1 MALAAE
7 MDGRIKIWMEELK
20 KQIFIKLGDVR
31 FEGWLTK
38 ERISYEEAS
47 KQEYKIMEPG
57 TPWGGK
63 WEYGWFRSEIILPQE
78 AEGHR
83 IYLRPDVG
91 GEMLVWVNGH
101 AAGSRD
107 LQHDGITLTT
117 CGKKGERFS
126 LAAESYAGHGPRLEN
141 GGPCP
146 PEQVAVPEPP
156 QFQVKVG
163 NPDFGIWNEEAFQL
177 LMDVFTLYKL
187 SQGLDKK
194 SLRAMKLKEGL
205 FQFTRIVDFE
215 LEPEERNETF
225 KQARESLKPLLSC
238 VNGSTTPELTVFGQ
252 SHLDLAWLW
261 PWEETKRK
269 CARTISTQIALSDE
283 YEDYKFLLCEPPIME
298 ELKKN
303 YKELYERLLKK
314 VKEGKFIPEGGMYI
328 EPDTSLVSGE
338 SLIRQC
344 LYGRKWFQEEL
355 GTDSVMV
362 WLPDCFGFNG
372 QLPQI
377 MRGCGIRYFATQK
390 IARALKGC
398 DVFPYNIFWWEGI
411 DGTRILTHFYKK
423 NNARLDPLD
432 VMTRWEEDRVQ
443 QENIETFIYP
453 FGFGDGGGGATR
465 EMAEVALRIRD
476 LEGMP
481 KTRMESPVEFFKRL
495 EEKGEIRESYKGE
508 LYLPWHRGTLT
519 SQARIKRANRK
530 MEQAIREG
538 EMWNSLGTF
547 INHVDNQ
554 KDNLETLWKFLLF
567 NQFHDILPGTS
578 ITRVYE
584 DALKDMEILKEKTGE
599 LIKEGRKKLTVKDK
613 DGLIFFNSLSW
624 EREELAELPVE
635 LEEYFKE
642 KCAGVTVQISDGHFL
657 VPVKVPSCGYT
668 DVSSCRELS
677 LSYLSVPEKRRC
689 RAYQEGDSWILE
701 NQYIKA
707 VINHLGQITSFIEK
721 ESKTE
726 FVSGLCNEF
735 HMYKDVNIEYDAWEI
750 GSVYE
755 TLPVSL
761 SQEAT
766 VEIVQTGPYMA
777 AVKVERILHHSSL
790 VQEIQLSFHSRR
802 LDFVTQIDWKET
814 HKLLKTSFSVDV
826 MTDDAYEE
834 IQFGYVKRPTHKNR
848 RHDADRFEVCNHR
861 YTALSEPGRT
871 AAVLN
876 DCKYG
881 ISTAK
886 NCMELTLLKAPVWPD
901 MHADKGNH
909 QFTYSLYAR
918 SRDFSESGVIQEG
931 MQLNNPISCER
942 GGRGEREFFCISC
955 DHAILETVKMAE
967 DGEGDLILRL
977 YEAAGKHGS
986 CRLELGFAAQKA
998 WKTTMEER
1006 LEEGTEIS
1014 LEKEEGKT
1022 VLELSFSPFEIKT
1035 IRLRS

>member
-1 MALAAE
+1 MTLAAE

-20 KQIFIKLGDVR
+20 KHIFIRLGEIR
-31 FEGWLTK
+31 FEGWLTRD
-38 ERISYEEAS
+38 RISYEEAL
-47 KQEYKIMEPG
+47 KQEYKPMEPG

-63 WEYGWFRSEIILPQE
+63 WEYGWFRSEIILQE
-78 AEGHR
+78 EAVGHR
-83 IYLRPDVG
+83 IYIRPDVG
-91 GEMLVWVNGH
+91 GEMLLWVNGH

-107 LQHDGITLTT
+107 LQHDGITLTN
-117 CGKKGERFS
+117 CGKKGDRFS
-126 LAAESYAGHGPRLEN
+126 IVAESYAGHGPRLEN

-156 QFQVKVG
+156 KYQVKVG
-163 NPDFGIWNEEAFQL
+163 TPDFGIWNEDAFQL

-187 SQGLDKK
+187 SQGIDKK

-215 LEPEERNETF
+215 LEPKERNETF

-238 VNGSTTPELTVFGQ
+238 VNGSTTPEFTIFGQ

-298 ELKKN
+298 ELKEN
-303 YKELYERLLKK
+303 YKELYERLLEK

-328 EPDTSLVSGE
+328 EPDTNLVSGE

-355 GTDSVMV
+355 GADSVMV

-398 DVFPYNIFWWEGI
+398 DVFPYNMFWWEGI

-432 VMTRWEEDRVQ
+432 VITRWEEDRVQ
-443 QENIETFIYP
+443 QENIETFVYP

-495 EEKGEIRESYKGE
+495 EEKGEVREIYKGE
-508 LYLPWHRGTLT
+508 LYLPWHRGTYT
-519 SQARIKRANRK
+519 SQAGIKRANRK

-547 INHVDNQ
+547 IGQGENQ
-554 KDNLETLWKFLLF
+554 KGRQEALWKLLLF
-567 NQFHDILPGTS
+567 NQFHDIIPGTS

-584 DALKDMEILKEKTGE
+584 DALKDMDVLKVKTRE
-599 LIKEGRKKLTVKDK
+599 LIKEGRSKLTSKE
-613 DGLIFFNSLSW
+613 DGLIFFNPLSW
-624 EREELAELPVE
+624 EREELAEIPKD
-635 LEEYFKE
+635 LEEYLKNE
-642 KCAGVTVQISDGHFL
+642 YSQVTVQKSNGHLL
-657 VPVKVPSCGYT
+657 VPVRVPSCGYT
-668 DVSSCRELS
+668 DMESCSKLS
-677 LSYLSVPEKRRC
+677 LSYLSVPEEKRC
-689 RAYQEGDSWILE
+689 LAYREEDFYILE

-707 VINHLGQITSFIEK
+707 RIDSLGQVTSFIEK

-726 FVSGLCNEF
+726 FVSGICNEF
-735 HMYKDVNIEYDAWEI
+735 RMYKDVNIEYDAWEI
-750 GSVYE
+750 GSVYD

-761 SQEAT
+761 AQEAS
-766 VEIVQTGPYMA
+766 VKIVQTGPFMA
-777 AVKVERILHHSSL
+777 VLEVERILHHSAM
-790 VQEIQLSFHSRR
+790 VQQIQLTFHSRR
-802 LDFVTQIDWKET
+802 LDFVTRIDWKET
-814 HKLLKTSFSVDV
+814 HKLLKAVFSVDV
-826 MTDDAYEE
+826 MADEAYEE
-834 IQFGYVKRPTHKNR
+834 IQFGYIKRPTHMNR
-848 RHDADRFEVCNHR
+848 RYDADRFEVCNHR

-881 ISTAK
+881 ISTVK
-886 NCMELTLLKAPVWPD
+886 NRMELTLLKAPVWPD
-901 MHADKGNH
+901 MYADKGSH
-909 QFTYSLYAR
+909 LFTYSLYAR
-918 SRDFSESGVIQEG
+918 SLDFAKSGVIQEG
-931 MQLNNPISCER
+931 MQLNYPISFEL
-942 GGRGEREFFCISC
+942 GGKGEKGFFNISC
-955 DHAILETVKMAE
+955 DHVILETVKMAE
-967 DGEGDLILRL
+967 DGGNDLILRL
-977 YEAAGKHGS
+977 YEAVGKHGS
-986 CRLELGFAAQKA
+986 CTFEIEFETEKA
-998 WKTTMEER
+998 WETTMEER
-1006 LEEGTEIS
+1006 LEDGEEIP
-1014 LEKEEGKT
+1014 LMKEKGKT
-1022 VLELSFSPFEIKT
+1022 KLKLSFSPFEIKT
-1035 IRLRS
+1035 IRLHS